1 MKNFIAI
8 TICFIVGLFVCQQ
21 ANGQDLNQ
29 PSSAIHESDQLV
41 VKFSECGQDCNF
53 CDRAPVRNA
62 VKGIARGVSNVGSRA
77 MNFTRNSV
85 CRTRKMIR
93 NTASHARCVTK
104 RMASRARAFTGRV
117 FSRGCCR

>member
-53 CDRAPVRNA
+53 CDRD
-62 VKGIARGVSNVGSRA
+62 
-77 MNFTRNSV
+77 
-85 CRTRKMIR
+85 
-93 NTASHARCVTK
+93 HARCVTK

>member
-8 TICFIVGLFVCQQ
+8 TICFVVGLFACQQ

-29 PSSAIHESDQLV
+29 PSRVIHESDQLV
-41 VKFSECGQDCNF
+41 IGFSECGQDCHC
-53 CDRAPVRNA
+53 CDRTPVRNV
-62 VKGIARGVSNVGSRA
+62 VKGVTRGVSNVGSRT
-77 MNFTRNSV
+77 MSFTKNSV

-93 NTASHARCVTK
+93 NTAYHAKCVTK
-104 RMASRARAFTGRV
+104 RMASRARTFTSRV